1 MRPRGCCCEVACS
14 TYPPECLHH
23 PDGGGR
29 EGLRIEVSDYP
40 TQVTAGDT
48 FEVFVDVLNVD
59 APLESNVVPPED
71 ITVEEA
77 VGGSFV
83 TLRVMVPAG
92 AEPGVRA
99 IVIELR
105 SGERQ
110 ATVNLGFTV
119 EAP

>member
-1 MRPRGCCCEVACS
+1 MRWVALIILLSAC
-14 TYPPECLHH
+14 TIQV
-23 PDGGGR
+23 GGGR

-40 TQVTAGDT
+40 TRVTAGDT

-83 TLRVMVPAG
+83 TLRVMVPEG
-92 AEPGVRA
+92 AEPGVRTV
-99 IVIELR
+99 VIELK